1 MHIPAHV
8 GLQEWLLLDSDAVCG
23 SFYMFYGEDVVALL
37 LGVAGNIVEGFALGE
52 EYFQDVAL
60 TELRELN
67 LRFHESHRAMLF
79 RNV

>member
-1 MHIPAHV
+1 M
-8 GLQEWLLLDSDAVCG
+8 CG
-23 SFYMFYGEDVVALL
+23 SFYVFYGENVISLFL
-37 LGVAGNIVEGFALGE
+37 RIAGNIVEGFALGE

>member
-1 MHIPAHV
+1 M
-8 GLQEWLLLDSDAVCG
+8 CG
-23 SFYMFYGEDVVALL
+23 SFYVFYGENVISLFL
-37 LGVAGNIVEGFALGE
+37 RIAGNIVEGFAIGE

-67 LRFHESHRAMLF
+67 LRFHESHWAMLF